1 MPKGEKV
8 NGYYIQKENQ
18 GEKQG
23 EIKMEFRNSFDSAF
37 GVVKYDFTE
46 SNFLD
51 YQVTEIY
58 SSLNCRMLGY
68 YV

>member
-1 MPKGEKV
+1 
-8 NGYYIQKENQ
+8 
-18 GEKQG
+18 
-23 EIKMEFRNSFDSAF
+23 MEFRNSFDSAF

-51 YQVTEIY
+51 YQVIEIY

>member
-1 MPKGEKV
+1 
-8 NGYYIQKENQ
+8 
-18 GEKQG
+18 
-23 EIKMEFRNSFDSAF
+23 MEFRNSFDSAF

-58 SSLNCRMLGY
+58 SSCRKNCLLSNTMYINPKEDIKRFPIYAFKLRFSL
-68 YV
+68 